1 MVRAWRY
8 IATMVEVRLRAVR
21 VDLQSNTPVLLLQEA
36 EGEGR
41 TLPIFIGTPEA
52 TAIAYALQ
60 GVDPPRPMTHDLIRD
75 VLEELEIEVERVVIT
90 ELRQSTYFAELQL
103 RDGTVRR
110 TVSSRPSDAVAV
122 AVRTGSP
129 LFVSDELM
137 DSEGIYLT
145 IDGTDDDD
153 DADDEPCARK
163 QHGAH
168 LFSFSLCSSCW
179 YSPRCICPSVLGK
192 AWAAV
197 TASEVHR
204 EDDEQ
209 TAVDVG
215 HDHACTWVYAL
226 SRVQGNCQPF
236 LPPSAD
242 TAGILHTVD
251 GLRDHRRLPDHPL
264 YAAQHRW
271 PPQHGA
277 TTATRRLR
285 RRPSETGPSATI

>member
-137 DSEGIYLT
+137 DSEGIYLA
-145 IDGTDDDD
+145 IDASDDDE
-153 DADDEPCARK
+153 DAD
-163 QHGAH
+163 
-168 LFSFSLCSSCW
+168 
-179 YSPRCICPSVLGK
+179 
-192 AWAAV
+192 
-197 TASEVHR
+197 
-204 EDDEQ
+204 EDNPEEL
-209 TAVDVG
+209 VG
-215 HDHACTWVYAL
+215 QF
-226 SRVQGNCQPF
+226 RQF
-236 LPPSAD
+236 LDS
-242 TAGILHTVD
+242 I
-251 GLRDHRRLPDHPL
+251 
-264 YAAQHRW
+264 
-271 PPQHGA
+271 
-277 TTATRRLR
+277 
-285 RRPSETGPSATI
+285 RPEDFGS